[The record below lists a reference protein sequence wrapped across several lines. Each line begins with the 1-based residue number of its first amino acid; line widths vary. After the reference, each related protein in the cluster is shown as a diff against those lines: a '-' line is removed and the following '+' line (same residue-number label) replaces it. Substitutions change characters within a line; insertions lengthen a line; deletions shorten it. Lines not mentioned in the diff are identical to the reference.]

1 MLVMMAWRH
10 RTAAAAAGAWMNE
23 LYKDDNL
30 AKYARGS
37 SWLQYASAT
46 LCRPPAH
53 ASSAPTLRGIVL
65 YLQCDD
71 TGSSTLS
78 FNDDRTSLLYR
89 SIDTDHY
96 TPQRTWTSNNKWSKN
111 VDERPHR
118 RLVTPLGGKW
128 IRRTLIYG
136 SLGPSRAAL
145 KRLLGPF
152 SRFCVHCSQD
162 TQCFSVGRT
171 TPKIAPFPWR
181 ICTPSNTWFL
191 GPTWDSDSW
200 PWPLTFWPQNN
211 GLPGLIVEHLYVK
224 FGDPSCIA
232 FYRDAMLPLYMLPSC
247 VSPSVR
253 PSVRLSTRPSQAG
266 TVQKRLNKGSCK

>member
-136 SLGPSRAAL
+136 SLGLPEIVTHDLDLWPFDPKTMGFQDSSWNICMSSLVILAASL
-145 KRLLGPF
+145 STATLCYHCICCHRVFLRL
-152 SRFCVHCSQD
+152 
-162 TQCFSVGRT
+162 
-171 TPKIAPFPWR
+171 
-181 ICTPSNTWFL
+181 
-191 GPTWDSDSW
+191 
-200 PWPLTFWPQNN
+200 
-211 GLPGLIVEHLYVK
+211 
-224 FGDPSCIA
+224 
-232 FYRDAMLPLYMLPSC
+232 
-247 VSPSVR
+247 SVR
-253 PSVRLSTRPSQAG
+253 PSVCLPVRHKPALYKNG
-266 TVQKRLNKGSCK
+266 